1 MLYYYVRR
9 KHRPALSASAG
20 RRSMRRELILDIL
33 DEHYPEE
40 KAERQFAT
48 AVDWGRYA
56 ELEFDADG
64 GLLRLT

>member
-1 MLYYYVRR
+1 
-9 KHRPALSASAG
+9 
-20 RRSMRRELILDIL
+20 MRRELILDIL